1 MCKKAGI
8 FIMMQHLRN
17 PKNVKLV
24 SLFVAAIFVL
34 GCFALTLAQ
43 SGFGGT
49 ASAAAKESA
58 IGVVNYQMLVSQS
71 PELANVRT
79 AMQNEI
85 ATAQKDF
92 DEKSKT
98 MSDAE
103 KQRYYKQLQ
112 ERIGNK
118 ERELMDPVLKNIELQ
133 IQKIADK
140 KGLSVVVHKDTVVF
154 GGVDITDDVVRA
166 MQKG

>member
-1 MCKKAGI
+1 
-8 FIMMQHLRN
+8 MMQHLRN

-34 GCFALTLAQ
+34 GCFALTLTQ

-71 PELANVRT
+71 PELTNVRT

>member
-34 GCFALTLAQ
+34 GCFALTLTQ
-43 SGFGGT
+43 SGFGGA

>member
-1 MCKKAGI
+1 
-8 FIMMQHLRN
+8 MMQHLRN

-34 GCFALTLAQ
+34 GCFALTLTQ

-85 ATAQKDF
+85 VTAQKDF

>member
-1 MCKKAGI
+1 
-8 FIMMQHLRN
+8 MMQHLRN

-34 GCFALTLAQ
+34 GCFALTLTQ
-43 SGFGGT
+43 SGFGST

-92 DEKSKT
+92 DEKSKAMRST
-98 MSDAE
+98 
-103 KQRYYKQLQ
+103 
-112 ERIGNK
+112 
-118 ERELMDPVLKNIELQ
+118 P
-133 IQKIADK
+133 
-140 KGLSVVVHKDTVVF
+140 LSMPRRSASAPAS
-154 GGVDITDDVVRA
+154 ITLSASTKR
-166 MQKG
+166 

>member
-1 MCKKAGI
+1 
-8 FIMMQHLRN
+8 MMQHLRN

-34 GCFALTLAQ
+34 GCFALTLTQ

-49 ASAAAKESA
+49 VSAAAKESA

-71 PELANVRT
+71 PELANVRS

-103 KQRYYKQLQ
+103 KKRYYKQLQ